1 MAEIGTVTV
10 PVIIKVESVEDGQ
23 GLRALLKD
31 LIQQELANLSPE
43 SVQLITDQ
51 IVKQYENER
60 T

>member
-10 PVIIKVESVEDGQ
+10 PVIIKVESVEDSQ

-43 SVQLITDQ
+43 SVAVLTDQ
-51 IVKQYENER
+51 IVKQYEDR
-60 T
+60 

>member
-10 PVIIKVESVEDGQ
+10 PVIIKVESVEDSQ

-43 SVQLITDQ
+43 SVQVLTQQ
-51 IVKQYENER
+51 IVKQYETR
-60 T
+60 D

>member
-1 MAEIGTVTV
+1 MVEIGTVTV
-10 PVIIKVESVEDGQ
+10 PVIIKVESVEDSQ